1 MDKSLRVDD
10 MLTVLGW
17 RWAMYVSPFSPG
29 QADCRTI
36 SSAYV
41 LLASLQILFII
52 GLTLIIG
59 IQKTVV
65 FFARRQKLKGTAAFG
80 AGIILILIRWPLT
93 GFLVELYGIFVLFGD
108 FFATIASFTGNIPVV
123 GPYIQVALEKIS
135 GGRRNAELPV

>member
-1 MDKSLRVDD
+1 MDDL
-10 MLTVLGW
+10 LTVLLVGW
-17 RWAMYVSPFSPG
+17 RWETFVSLFSY
-29 QADCRTI
+29 DLTCLR
-36 SSAYV
+36 
-41 LLASLQILFII
+41 LASLQILFII

-59 IQKTVV
+59 VQKTVV

-80 AGIILILIRWPLT
+80 AGIILILVRWPLT

-108 FFATIASFTGNIPVV
+108 FFATIGSFAGNIPVV